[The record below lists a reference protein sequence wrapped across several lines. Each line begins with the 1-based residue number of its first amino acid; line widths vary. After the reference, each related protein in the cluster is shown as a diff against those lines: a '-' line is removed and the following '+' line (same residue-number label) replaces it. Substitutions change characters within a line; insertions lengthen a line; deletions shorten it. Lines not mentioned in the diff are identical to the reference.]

1 MGGRKVEEAKTETKK
16 KIVVQKKTQTLFLQ
30 NNEVRTVLGLSD
42 VLSDV
47 MFNHQSL
54 IWLDLSYNYLE
65 TIETDLLDFPCL
77 KTLYMHGNY
86 ISNLDETKKLNQF
99 QDLQSLT
106 LYGNPIETVK
116 NYRLWVL
123 GVMYTYSENLRRFDQ
138 VLVTNRE
145 FDKVLVWKE
154 RIFTGKYKRLR
165 QFKPEVQKTVP
176 ALPKTEEEE
185 KKQNN

>member
-1 MGGRKVEEAKTETKK
+1 
-16 KIVVQKKTQTLFLQ
+16 
-30 NNEVRTVLGLSD
+30 
-42 VLSDV
+42 
-47 MFNHQSL
+47 
-54 IWLDLSYNYLE
+54 
-65 TIETDLLDFPCL
+65 
-77 KTLYMHGNY
+77 
-86 ISNLDETKKLNQF
+86 
-99 QDLQSLT
+99 
-106 LYGNPIETVK
+106 
-116 NYRLWVL
+116 
-123 GVMYTYSENLRRFDQ
+123 MYTYSENLRRFDQ